1 MDTIL
6 HSLDPREDEEAEIE
20 HLEDDGSR
28 PVAMPGSGA
37 PVLKIGEGC
46 YLTLPILSD

>member
-1 MDTIL
+1 MDIVPPF
-6 HSLDPREDEEAEIE
+6 LDEREEEELDIE
-20 HLEDDGSR
+20 DLDAR

-46 YLTLPILSD
+46 YLTLPTNVD

>member
-1 MDTIL
+1 METIL
-6 HSLDPREDEEAEIE
+6 HSLDPREDEEAELE
-20 HLEDDGSR
+20 LEDDAAR
-28 PVAMPGSGA
+28 PAAMSGA